1 MMSSLGKFELIEEL
15 NSGSMGTVY
24 AARDSVL
31 DRRVAVKIILPG
43 SHLDAELKERFYR
56 EARACA
62 RLHHPSIV
70 TIYDFGEEQGT
81 AYIAMELLSGTDVR
95 RIIQERRPLPLDV
108 KLELG
113 AMVAEGVEQEGQYAL
128 LRERGCDLAQGFW
141 LGYPV
146 DAAGFAALLR
156 PSEPRGRERG

>member
-113 AMVAEGVEQEGQYAL
+113 AMVAEGLAHAHAEGIIHRDIA
-128 LRERGCDLAQGFW
+128 RTPGA
-141 LGYPV
+141 PV
-146 DAAGFAALLR
+146 
-156 PSEPRGRERG
+156 